1 MQNNRRL
8 SYNMKEE
15 QEIPSADVAPKLP
28 KALNDAFDAYF
39 DENSNADMWQRF
51 DMLSRAIVEYR
62 SFLLNRHRKTGKKRL
77 DEEDLFL
84 FDCNEQLKHIEK
96 ILMTAKKLGRIGAPP
111 SDGWEDKEWL
121 KRVKESTTMGS
132 IVRDMKGKTA

>member
-1 MQNNRRL
+1 
-8 SYNMKEE
+8 MKDELE
-15 QEIPSADVAPKLP
+15 DIPSVDVAPKLP

-39 DENSNADMWQRF
+39 DENSGADMWQRF

-96 ILMTAKKLGRIGAPP
+96 VLMSAKKLGRIGAPP
-111 SDGWEDKEWL
+111 SDGWEDKSWL
-121 KRVKESTTMGS
+121 KRVKESSTIGP
-132 IVRDMKGKTA
+132 IVRKMNEKTA

>member
-1 MQNNRRL
+1 MQN
-8 SYNMKEE
+8 EE
-15 QEIPSADVAPKLP
+15 QIPEPQDIAPKLP

-39 DENSNADMWQRF
+39 DDTLDIDMWQRF

-62 SFLLNRHRKTGKKRL
+62 SFLLNRHRKTGKKKL

-84 FDCNEQLKHIEK
+84 FECNEQLKHIEK
-96 ILMTAKKLGRIGAPP
+96 ILMSAKKLGRIGAPP

-121 KRVKESTTMGS
+121 KRVKESTTVGS
-132 IVRDMKGKTA
+132 IVRDMKGTKTA